1 MEDLQELHPAVYGNL
16 MKLRS
21 HAGSFEDLGLVFQ
34 VRRDMV
40 WFCLWKAMRQRH
52 ESALARRVLRGF
64 GPCVPG
70 ARRDTVLGYCQ
81 DVQQDV

>member
-1 MEDLQELHPAVYGNL
+1 MVEDLRGLHPAVYDNL

-34 VRRDMV
+34 VRRDT
-40 WFCLWKAMRQRH
+40 
-52 ESALARRVLRGF
+52 
-64 GPCVPG
+64 VP
-70 ARRDTVLGYCQ
+70 GYCQ